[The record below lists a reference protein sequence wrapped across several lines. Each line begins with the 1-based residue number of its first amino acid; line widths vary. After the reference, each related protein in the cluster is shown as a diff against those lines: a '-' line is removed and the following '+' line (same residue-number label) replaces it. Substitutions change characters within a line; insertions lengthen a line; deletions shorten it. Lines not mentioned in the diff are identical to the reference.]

1 MALKPAYA
9 KVRLNGESGNEDIS
23 NDGPERPD
31 GDDRA
36 IAREG
41 MVEHQVPPRPRVRDE
56 LVRGIA
62 LRPLR
67 PKGSLILHFDSGHRA
82 EVSAQVKALAV

>member
-23 NDGPERPD
+23 NAGPERPD
-31 GDDRA
+31 GNDRA
-36 IAREG
+36 ITGEG
-41 MVEHQVPPRPRVRDE
+41 VVEHQVPPHPRVRSE
-56 LVRGIA
+56 LVCGIA

-67 PKGSLILHFDSGHRA
+67 SKGNLILHFDSGHRA
-82 EVSAQVKALAV
+82 EVSAEVKARAV

>member
-1 MALKPAYA
+1 MPAYA
-9 KVRLNGESGNEDIS
+9 KARLNGESGNEDIS
-23 NDGPERPD
+23 DDGSERPD
-31 GDDRA
+31 GNDRA
-36 IAREG
+36 ITQEG
-41 MVEHQVPPRPRVRDE
+41 VVEHQVPPRPRVRDE

-82 EVSAQVKALAV
+82 EVSAEVKARAV